1 MNYENDF
8 DDDNDEEF
16 TNEEDFG
23 DELIEEAEDQDENI
37 ELNKNEKSNLKT
49 NEFKILTFENVIA
62 EINNKPKK
70 TIPFLTKF
78 EKARIMGVRLQ
89 QLAYG
94 AKPRVTIEGLNS
106 IQEIVERELIQRKIP
121 FIIRR
126 TLPNNSYEDWRM
138 EEFK

>member
-23 DELIEEAEDQDENI
+23 DELVEENDDQEEILDE
-37 ELNKNEKSNLKT
+37 NKNEKSTVKSND
-49 NEFKILTFENVIA
+49 FKILTFENVIT

-106 IQEIVERELIQRKIP
+106 IQEIVQQELIQRKIP

-126 TLPNNSYEDWRM
+126 TLPNNNYEDWRM

>member
-23 DELIEEAEDQDENI
+23 DELIEEVEDQDENV

-49 NEFKILTFENVIA
+49 NDFKILTFENVIA
-62 EINNKPKK
+62 EINIKPKK

-94 AKPRVTIEGLNS
+94 AKPRVSIEGLNS
-106 IQEIVERELIQRKIP
+106 IQEIVQQELIQRKIP

-126 TLPNNSYEDWRM
+126 TLPNNSYEDWRI

>member
-1 MNYENDF
+1 MHYENDF
-8 DDDNDEEF
+8 EDDNDEEF

-23 DELIEEAEDQDENI
+23 DELVEENEDQEEVLDE
-37 ELNKNEKSNLKT
+37 NKNEKSTIKSND
-49 NEFKILTFENVIA
+49 FKILTFENVIT

-94 AKPRVTIEGLNS
+94 AKPRVSIEGLNS
-106 IQEIVERELIQRKIP
+106 IQEIVQQELIQRKIP

-126 TLPNNSYEDWRM
+126 TLPNNNYEDWRM

>member
-1 MNYENDF
+1 MNYENEF
-8 DDDNDEEF
+8 DDENDDEF

-23 DELIEEAEDQDENI
+23 DELIEETEDQEENI
-37 ELNKNEKSNLKT
+37 DKNKNEKSNLKP
-49 NEFKILTFENVIA
+49 NEFKILTFENVIS

-94 AKPRVTIEGLNS
+94 AKPRISIEGLNS
-106 IQEIVERELIQRKIP
+106 IQEIVQQELIQRKIP

>member
-23 DELIEEAEDQDENI
+23 DELIEEVEDQDENV

-49 NEFKILTFENVIA
+49 NDFKILTFENVIA
-62 EINNKPKK
+62 EINIKPKK

-94 AKPRVTIEGLNS
+94 AKPRVSIEGLNS
-106 IQEIVERELIQRKIP
+106 IQEIVQQELIQRKIP

>member
-8 DDDNDEEF
+8 DDDNDDEF

-23 DELIEEAEDQDENI
+23 DELIEETEDQEENI
-37 ELNKNEKSNLKT
+37 DKNKNEKSNLKP
-49 NEFKILTFENVIA
+49 NEFKILTFENIIA

-94 AKPRVTIEGLNS
+94 AKPRVSIEGLNS
-106 IQEIVERELIQRKIP
+106 IQEIVQQELIQRKIP

>member
-1 MNYENDF
+1 MHYENDF

-23 DELIEEAEDQDENI
+23 DELVEENDDQEEVLDE
-37 ELNKNEKSNLKT
+37 NKNEKSTLKS
-49 NEFKILTFENVIA
+49 NDFKILTFENVIT
-62 EINNKPKK
+62 EINTKPKK

-94 AKPRVTIEGLNS
+94 AKPRVHIEGLNS
-106 IQEIVERELIQRKIP
+106 IQEIVEQELIQRKIP